1 MALVPLSYVHTA
13 PPLVCPALSVAG
25 THHATSEGES
35 TVLWAR
41 QLPFDRR
48 QVNFLVSETVLRRR
62 SLWRNVADDPFAAY
76 QEAAKVMSVKNGSGS
91 QTVSWDDVV
100 VTGSHRATVVKM
112 EPSSS
117 LQGKKPKSGGVTT
130 RSVQQSAEISRSA
143 GSLATALSNL
153 NLKVIP
159 QDGTV
164 LTIGDPSGV
173 VQVLQGGLLRTVSEH
188 YHLGER
194 LSNEG
199 LAALREELED
209 LKRQLFAKLSL
220 CTGIPFC
227 EGVFRCVVHPSV
239 GRSTPMVDL
248 RGKGILYEEDDEPIQ
263 LFDEDDAHT
272 IREYR
277 MSLIGKVLNLKKQN
291 MEKLIQYMPTQ

>member
-1 MALVPLSYVHTA
+1 MS
-13 PPLVCPALSVAG
+13 G
-25 THHATSEGES
+25 
-35 TVLWAR
+35 
-41 QLPFDRR
+41 
-48 QVNFLVSETVLRRR
+48 
-62 SLWRNVADDPFAAY
+62 NVADDPFAAY

-209 LKRQLFAKLSL
+209 LKRQVSDEKNQRM
-220 CTGIPFC
+220 CWGKI
-227 EGVFRCVVHPSV
+227 
-239 GRSTPMVDL
+239 L
-248 RGKGILYEEDDEPIQ
+248 RY
-263 LFDEDDAHT
+263 
-272 IREYR
+272 
-277 MSLIGKVLNLKKQN
+277 
-291 MEKLIQYMPTQ
+291 